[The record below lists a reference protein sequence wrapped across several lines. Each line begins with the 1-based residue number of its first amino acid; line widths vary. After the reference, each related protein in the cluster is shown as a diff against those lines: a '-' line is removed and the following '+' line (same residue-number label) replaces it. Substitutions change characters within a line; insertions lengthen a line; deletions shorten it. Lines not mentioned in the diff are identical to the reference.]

1 MPNAWENRLYK
12 PKYPKLTVDS
22 YTRENDVTFSFGR
35 ETSHAEVLNLL
46 TRSGCFKAEDYLNEI
61 KMLRIT
67 RALRNGQVFLQLQM
81 KVLLTTGQRRST
93 GLLARTFLSVIHTQI
108 RRFWYISTSV
118 IRVSM

>member
-46 TRSGCFKAEDYLNEI
+46 TRSGCFKAEDYSIIIKAEEI

-67 RALRNGQVFLQLQM
+67 RASSIE
-81 KVLLTTGQRRST
+81 KWPS
-93 GLLARTFLSVIHTQI
+93 LS
-108 RRFWYISTSV
+108 YNCK
-118 IRVSM
+118 